1 MEQIII
7 NALKDQNS
15 NGLMLDPKFTQNMI
29 KAIAKSYEKSSSE
42 GNNPIFLTSPVIRRD
57 LSNLIRNN
65 IEDLNVLSFTELPEN
80 RKVQVIATI
89 ENTNEKEKIMRR
101 NNNVKKTTT
110 YKAKDTSS
118 AMEKV
123 IAELGKIV

>member
-29 KAIAKSYEKSSSE
+29 TAIAKSYEKASSE

-57 LSNLIRNN
+57 LSALIRNN

-89 ENTNEKEKIMRR
+89 ENNIEKEK
-101 NNNVKKTTT
+101 NE
-110 YKAKDTSS
+110 
-118 AMEKV
+118 EKQ
-123 IAELGKIV
+123 

>member
-7 NALKDQNS
+7 NALKDQNN
-15 NGLMLDPKFTQNMI
+15 NGLMLDPKFTQSMI

-42 GNNPIFLTSPVIRRD
+42 GTTPVFLTSPVIRRD

-89 ENTNEKEKIMRR
+89 ENSNENEKKNEEK
-101 NNNVKKTTT
+101 
-110 YKAKDTSS
+110 
-118 AMEKV
+118 
-123 IAELGKIV
+123 

>member
-29 KAIAKSYEKSSSE
+29 RAIAKSYEKASSE
-42 GNNPIFLTSPVIRRD
+42 GNSPIFLTSPVIR
-57 LSNLIRNN
+57 RNN

-89 ENTNEKEKIMRR
+89 ENNNENEKKNEEK
-101 NNNVKKTTT
+101 
-110 YKAKDTSS
+110 
-118 AMEKV
+118 
-123 IAELGKIV
+123 

>member
-15 NGLMLDPKFTQNMI
+15 NGLMLDPTFTQNMI
-29 KAIAKSYEKSSSE
+29 KAIAQSYEKSTSE
-42 GNNPIFLTSPVIRRD
+42 GNNPIFLTSPVIRRE

-80 RKVQVIATI
+80 RKVQVVATI
-89 ENTNEKEKIMRR
+89 ENSNDKK
-101 NNNVKKTTT
+101 NNNEEKK
-110 YKAKDTSS
+110 
-118 AMEKV
+118 
-123 IAELGKIV
+123 